1 MKKIFKNIW
10 RLGCLFSLLVACS
23 SSTDENIDNS
33 GENQNGAPVNL
44 TITASISGVTTE
56 SPEGDGS
63 GLVNFTLSATN
74 AVSYKITFGDN
85 TEATSTTGEVSHTY
99 NENGVNNYLVTVLAY
114 GENGSFISEFVRI
127 NVLVDENVL
136 SLVWAEEFEI
146 DGKPNLDNWDYE
158 IGRGNNGWGNNE
170 AQYYTARASNI
181 YVENG
186 ILKITAK
193 KENYYGAAYT
203 SARIITKGKFEFK
216 YGIIEVRAKLPSG
229 GGTWPA
235 IWMLGANFE
244 AVGWP
249 SCGEI
254 DMMEHVGNDQNKI
267 HGTLHY
273 PGNSGGNGNT
283 NSAIVPNVSSE
294 FKVYKTIWNEN
305 EIKFYTDDLLI
316 HSFSNNSS
324 VPFNHPFY
332 MILNVAMGGSFG
344 GQIDSA
350 FTESSMEID
359 YIKVYQ

>member
-1 MKKIFKNIW
+1 MNKLLQNIGI
-10 RLGCLFSLLVACS
+10 LGYMFYLLVACS
-23 SSTDENIDNS
+23 SSNNENIDN
-33 GENQNGAPVNL
+33 GGDTNGVPKDL
-44 TITASISGVTTE
+44 IITTLISGATIE

-63 GLVNFTLSATN
+63 GLVNFTLSATD

-85 TEATSTTGEVSHTY
+85 TEVTSATGVISHTY
-99 NENGVNNYLVTVLAY
+99 NEKGSNNYLVTVLAY
-114 GENGSFISEFVRI
+114 AENGSFISEFIKI

-136 SLVWAEEFEI
+136 TLVWLEDFDV
-146 DGKPNLDNWDYE
+146 DGKPNTDNWDYE
-158 IGRGNNGWGNNE
+158 IGRGNGGWGNNE
-170 AQYYTARASNI
+170 AQYYTARSSNALI
-181 YVENG
+181 SNG

-193 KENYYGAAYT
+193 KENYYGADYT
-203 SARIITKGKFEFK
+203 SARIVTRGKFEFK
-216 YGIIEVRAKLPSG
+216 YGVIEVRAKLPSG

-254 DMMEHVGNDQNKI
+254 DMMEHVGNDQNRI

-273 PGNSGGNGNT
+273 PDNYAGNANT
-283 NSAIVPNVSSE
+283 NSTIIPDVSTE
-294 FKVYKTIWNEN
+294 FKIYKTIWNES

-316 HSFSNNSS
+316 HSFSNSSS

-344 GQIDSA
+344 GQIDPG

>member
-1 MKKIFKNIW
+1 MNKILKNIGI
-10 RLGCLFSLLVACS
+10 LGCMFYLLVACS
-23 SSTDENIDNS
+23 SNANDNIDNGGGS
-33 GENQNGAPVNL
+33 ENGAPTDL
-44 TITASISGVTTE
+44 TITALISGVTTE

-85 TEATSTTGEVSHTY
+85 TEATSTTGAVSHTY
-99 NENGVNNYLVTVLAY
+99 NENGTNNYLVTVLAY

-136 SLVWAEEFEI
+136 SLVWSEDFDV
-146 DGKPNLDNWDYE
+146 DGKPNEDNWDYE
-158 IGRGNNGWGNNE
+158 IGRGNGGWGNNE
-170 AQYYTARASNI
+170 AQYYTARSSNVSI
-181 YVENG
+181 SNG
-186 ILKITAK
+186 ILKITVK
-193 KENYYGAAYT
+193 KENYYGAEYT
-203 SARIITKGKFEFK
+203 STRIRTKGKFEFK
-216 YGIIEVRAKLPSG
+216 YGVIEVRAKLPSG

-254 DMMEHVGNDQNKI
+254 DIMEHVGNDQDRI

-273 PGNSGGNGNT
+273 PGNYGGSANT
-283 NSAIVPNVSSE
+283 NSTIIPNVSSE
-294 FKVYKTIWNEN
+294 FKTYKTIWNEN

-316 HSFSNNSS
+316 HSFSNSSS

-332 MILNVAMGGSFG
+332 MILNVAIGGSFG
-344 GQIDSA
+344 GQIDSD